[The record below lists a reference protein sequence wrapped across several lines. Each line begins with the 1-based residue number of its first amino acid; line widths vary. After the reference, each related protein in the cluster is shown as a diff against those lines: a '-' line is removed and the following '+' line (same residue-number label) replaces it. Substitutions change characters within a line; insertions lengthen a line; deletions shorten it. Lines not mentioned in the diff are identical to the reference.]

1 MCWAAAASW
10 QAKDTALHF
19 AAYNSD
25 ASCVDSLLK
34 AGANVSLPLHPNQTL
49 ASLAGR
55 FHPSSLSQHG
65 KTVMDIAKEQPPS
78 PNSRKVVRLLTPAR
92 AAALGLLQP
101 LEALLLDA
109 DALRKVTAAAVTYC
123 DAQGAA
129 SFADLVE
136 RASRLIAIPTGSMPS
151 YYYRFGF
158 GNRGPELW
166 PCDALAYGLGGW
178 WSKGVYPLVQS
189 HTGAS

>member
-1 MCWAAAASW
+1 MC
-10 QAKDTALHF
+10 L
-19 AAYNSD
+19 
-25 ASCVDSLLK
+25 
-34 AGANVSLPLHPNQTL
+34 
-49 ASLAGR
+49 GR
-55 FHPSSLSQHG
+55 
-65 KTVMDIAKEQPPS
+65 
-78 PNSRKVVRLLTPAR
+78 
-92 AAALGLLQP
+92 LGLLQP
-101 LEALLLDA
+101 LEALFLDA